1 MLLSF
6 RRDRKRQFKHIIH
19 GLLPAAS
26 IAPKP
31 AVPRTPPPRSPD
43 PSPERPRSALA
54 AAILATTLTGRT
66 VAIPQP
72 RQRSWS
78 ESDTFSL
85 GKDSATEPRAA
96 AAEPRPRLDWES
108 NSGKVLSLP
117 SFETVDYRNE
127 DGGVPVSTSD
137 KESGDSSA
145 VRTVPHR
152 GQVLLWSE
160 EDSEPDDATSAAAS
174 ESGPPSPSPLPRQHT
189 QPDGTYCVLNL
200 KDDRTPLCD
209 KPPPSP
215 DLAGRV
221 RQRFVEITKEKFEEL
236 KEENLRLNTKNHT
249 LRAHLNA
256 TKKEVKDLQSKLEK
270 LEQDDQRPEEAAQAS
285 GQGGGTSL
293 VLRVP
298 ATLELLSLR
307 KHVEELEHENDQLKA
322 ITHRLNVELSRYQ
335 TKFRHLSEEE
345 SSDAGALPAN
355 GPTPPW
361 LVDIKYLSPLLL
373 AYEDRMD
380 EKDQLNATLEEEMRA
395 FRVRVQQVVEENE
408 GLHRVMEKSMA
419 ASMAERQQLQT
430 QAELVLEE
438 NKLLIEQLMIQENKA
453 QDVHREQ
460 QQEVSKLTKQLMLL
474 EMKSQSQEKELV
486 ESKEQLEALQA
497 TCQELRADVDSKVTM
512 DLHNSIVNK
521 LQSQLQ
527 AEEEKERAELEEL
540 LEKLTVL
547 QVQNKSLLLEK
558 KNWASRNKALQASL
572 EQSQKKNRKYQK
584 KMDSLKKHAE
594 KALKN
599 ELCAHNYL
607 ASLITLTENLAQERD
622 GLKHLAK
629 CLESEKHG
637 TLDKII
643 KSNIRLGK
651 LEEKVKGYKKQAALW
666 LGDASHLLTQQEE
679 DFACKAARYQQ
690 ELGHLQRVLQDKQE
704 VLDQALRQKRDM
716 EGELEIV
723 WKSTAKENRRMR
735 ELLQE
740 RAGLRDPPGA
750 GQDPCRDGGLRD
762 RCCDVRPPDPATNPS
777 TWELVG

>member
-6 RRDRKRQFKHIIH
+6 RRGRKRQFKHIIH

-72 RQRSWS
+72 RPRSWS
-78 ESDTFSL
+78 ESDTFSV
-85 GKDSATEPRAA
+85 GKDSTTELQAAT
-96 AAEPRPRLDWES
+96 AEPRPRLNWE
-108 NSGKVLSLP
+108 NNLGKAISLP
-117 SFETVDYRNE
+117 SFETLDYRE
-127 DGGVPVSTSD
+127 EEEGGMLVSASN
-137 KESGDSSA
+137 KESGDGSA
-145 VRTVPHR
+145 VHSASHR
-152 GQVLLWSE
+152 SQVLLSSE
-160 EDSEPDDATSAAAS
+160 EDGEQDDDGLELDGLS
-174 ESGPPSPSPLPRQHT
+174 SPSPLTSQ
-189 QPDGTYCVLNL
+189 QDGTYCGLNL

-215 DLAGRV
+215 ASRV
-221 RQRFVEITKEKFEEL
+221 QQRCVEITKEKLEEL
-236 KEENLRLNTKNHT
+236 KEENLHLNMKNHN
-249 LRAHLNA
+249 LRAHLKA
-256 TKKEVKDLQSKLEK
+256 TKKLVKDLQSKLQK
-270 LEQDDQRPEEAAQAS
+270 LEHGDQGPEEAAQAS
-285 GQGGGTSL
+285 GQGGETSL
-293 VLRVP
+293 ALRVP
-298 ATLELLSLR
+298 ATFELLSLR
-307 KHVEELEHENDQLKA
+307 KHIEELEHENDQLKIIA
-322 ITHRLNVELSRYQ
+322 HRLNVELSRYQ

-345 SSDAGALPAN
+345 SSHVGALPAN

-373 AYEDRMD
+373 AYEDRMN
-380 EKDQLNATLEEEMRA
+380 EKDQLSATLEEEMRA
-395 FRVRVQQVVEENE
+395 FRMRVQQVVEENE
-408 GLHRVMEKSMA
+408 GLHRVIKSTVVSA
-419 ASMAERQQLQT
+419 VERQQLQT

-453 QDVHREQ
+453 QDIHQEQ

-474 EMKSQSQEKELV
+474 EMKSQSQEKELT
-486 ESKEQLEALQA
+486 ERKEQLEALQA
-497 TCQELRADVDSKVTM
+497 TCQELKTDLDSKIAM
-512 DLHNSIVNK
+512 DLHTSIVNE

-527 AEEEKERAELEEL
+527 KEEEKERAELEEL
-540 LEKLTVL
+540 MEKLTVL

-558 KNWASRNKALQASL
+558 KSWASRNKALQANL
-572 EQSQKKNRKYQK
+572 EQAQKKNRKYQK
-584 KMDSLKKHAE
+584 KIDSLKKHAE

-607 ASLITLTENLAQERD
+607 ANLITLTENLAQERD

-637 TLDKII
+637 TLNTIV

-651 LEEKVKGYKKQAALW
+651 LEEKVKGYKKQAALR
-666 LGDASHLLTQQEE
+666 LEDISHLLTQQEE
-679 DFACKAARYQQ
+679 DFAGKAARYQQ
-690 ELGHLQRVLQDKQE
+690 ELGYLQQMLQDKQE
-704 VLDQALRQKRDM
+704 VLDQALQQKRDM

-723 WKSTAKENRRMR
+723 WESTFKENRRMR

-740 RAGLRDPPGA
+740 RAGVRASPGA
-750 GQDPCRDGGLRD
+750 GRGPCLDPGLLD
-762 RCCDVRPPDPATNPS
+762 CSSFSYCDVQLPVPATHHS
-777 TWELVG
+777 MWEPVG